1 MSDAGTM
8 KQLEAIRAMY
18 LSLET
23 DVEDLKE
30 RMKEKEYATQMV
42 EQSAI
47 DIAQGKKPEPI
58 NLKGVRERDMHR
70 IMNVEF
76 MGMKQLIGKHQI
88 TLNRVEQWLRDLEEY
103 RNQNTSSKFN
113 QEQKKQVDEIKDLIK
128 NVNEYHNSLIGTLQ
142 GKLHAKPDYE
152 VLENFQKNVNEKV
165 LNLLVS
171 KIDRD
176 EHRRIQHSMRKKLNH
191 LEKEVE
197 GRQPAKVIYFRDLPK
212 ECSTGWV

>member
-197 GRQPAKVIYFRDLPK
+197 GRQPEKVIYFRDLPK

>member
-1 MSDAGTM
+1 
-8 KQLEAIRAMY
+8 
-18 LSLET
+18 
-23 DVEDLKE
+23 
-30 RMKEKEYATQMV
+30 
-42 EQSAI
+42 
-47 DIAQGKKPEPI
+47 
-58 NLKGVRERDMHR
+58 
-70 IMNVEF
+70 
-76 MGMKQLIGKHQI
+76 
-88 TLNRVEQWLRDLEEY
+88 LEEY

-197 GRQPAKVIYFRDLPK
+197 GR
-212 ECSTGWV
+212 